1 MNDNPPY
8 TVLRDTLSAIAS
20 RVVQAFP
27 DLHVEARATAV
38 HLLEEEGVSSGD
50 PDRIY
55 WHRFSGAA
63 SNSRSYS
70 GWEHFGVPD
79 QSMTLTELV
88 MRRFRASDQDN
99 ADLLGLYG
107 GFYTDGPEARRY
119 DEHNEVRLEPR
130 RVLDRL
136 WALDFAAGF
145 HRRQSSFWQEHGVE
159 VRILAKL
166 SYVSEALQ
174 AGLSGQLDE
183 QQLRLALDAVDFDS
197 SVQPLLEH
205 FKQVSPPQAGIR
217 ICALSL
223 GGQRSSDVLWLKG
236 RGGLQLLYLPGCVPS
251 FQGFD
256 SERAVIEWLFGWLQ
270 VPSSSE
276 QLLAHFTAE
285 PEFLAKMRSELR
297 NWAQGSVDAFA
308 RQVQSLLI
316 EEEVFTW
323 LCDSAR
329 QRMGIESDA
338 ALRTNAELRTQM
350 WIGYLGVAT
359 RLLGALAPLC
369 WPLAVL
375 PVVTGSAGLALS
387 IEQAIDGDNAQE
399 RHAGVL
405 GAILSGVEL
414 VLNLPF
420 LLPLGRSAA
429 QSLDALEGN
438 AIVNVL
444 PAQDGALR
452 GISTLA
458 DGGQYVE
465 IGRLPYR
472 VRYDSALQT
481 WLIVP
486 QDNPFAF
493 SGVVPI
499 ALDDDGQWVV
509 LESLCLRG
517 GGQCL
522 GGVSP
527 AGPAE
532 VLDYSAFEV
541 PMGSYEVP
549 PASRP
554 AIRELL
560 KASNKRLLSGDYYMP
575 GTPLEQVKDSLDLI
589 RLRLRY
595 DARAFFAAPPTL
607 PLRTVEVPTAG
618 VSSQRAFIQLFD
630 EHPGVVIGESHS
642 SIASKQWLMNN
653 FKPLY
658 DKGVRT
664 LYLEHLMTD
673 LHQADLDLFSRTGRM
688 SRPLQRY
695 LEALDAGHG
704 TDITGRYSFLELVRK
719 ARASR
724 ITVQGIDCV
733 ASYRLD
739 GLEQP
744 GHLLRQ
750 KVMSFYANRIIAAR
764 QSAQPADKWVALVG
778 NSHSNLF
785 KGVPGI
791 AELQGVPG
799 LRVVDAGPGQAT
811 NITVDPGE
819 YFLPSAG
826 KPDGVVRADLRL
838 ALQTRQTAAEF
849 LDPAT
854 APPGVVRPRG

>member
-1 MNDNPPY
+1 MNDNHLY
-8 TVLRDTLSAIAS
+8 TALRDSLSAIAS

-27 DLHVEARATAV
+27 DLHGEARATAV

-136 WALDFAAGF
+136 WDLDFAAGF
-145 HRRQSSFWQEHGVE
+145 QRRQSSFWQEHGVE

-197 SVQPLLEH
+197 SAQPLLEH
-205 FKQVSPPQAGIR
+205 FKQVSPPHAGIR
-217 ICALSL
+217 IGTLSL
-223 GGQRSSDVLWLKG
+223 AGQHSTDVLWVKG
-236 RGGLQLLYLPGCVPS
+236 PGGLQLLYLPGCVPS

-256 SERAVIEWLFGWLQ
+256 SERAVVEWLFGWLQ

-285 PEFLAKMRSELR
+285 PERLETMRGELR
-297 NWAQGSVDAFA
+297 TWAQGSVDAFA
-308 RQVQSLLI
+308 RQVQCPLI

-329 QRMGIESDA
+329 QRMGIETDA
-338 ALRTNAELRTQM
+338 ALRTNAELRAQL

-359 RLLGALAPLC
+359 RLLGALAPLS
-369 WPLAVL
+369 WPLALL
-375 PVVTGSAGLALS
+375 PVVTGSVGLALS
-387 IEQAIDGDNAQE
+387 IEQAIDGDNARE

-405 GAILSGVEL
+405 GAILSGIDV

-420 LLPLGRSAA
+420 LLPLGHSATH
-429 QSLDALEGN
+429 SLEALEGN
-438 AIVNVL
+438 EVVNVL
-444 PAQDGALR
+444 PAEEGALR

-472 VRYDSALQT
+472 VRYDTALQT

-493 SGVVPI
+493 TGVVPI
-499 ALDDDGQWVV
+499 ALDDQGQWVV
-509 LESLCLRG
+509 LESICLRG

-522 GGVSP
+522 GGLSP
-527 AGPAE
+527 AEPVE
-532 VLDYSAFEV
+532 VLDYSPFEV
-541 PMGSYEVP
+541 PADSYEVP

-554 AIRELL
+554 AMRELL
-560 KASNKRLLSGDYYMP
+560 KAENKRLLGGDYALP
-575 GTPLEQVKDSLDLI
+575 GAPLEQVKDSLDLV

-595 DARAFFAAPPTL
+595 DARAFFGASPIL
-607 PLRTVEVPTAG
+607 PLRTVKVPAAG
-618 VSSQRAFIQLFD
+618 VSSQRAFMQLFD
-630 EHPGVVIGESHS
+630 EHPGVVVGEAHS
-642 SIASKQWLMNN
+642 SIASKLWLMSN

-673 LHQADLDLFSRTGRM
+673 LHQADLELFSRTGRM

-695 LEALDAGHG
+695 LESLDVGHG
-704 TDITGRYSFLELVRK
+704 TDISGRYTFLELVRK

-724 ITVQGIDCV
+724 IEVQAIDCV
-733 ASYRLD
+733 ASYRLE

-744 GHLLRQ
+744 GELLRQ
-750 KVMSFYANRIIAAR
+750 KVMNYYANRLIAAR
-764 QSAQPADKWVALVG
+764 QSARPTDKWVALVG
-778 NSHSNLF
+778 NSHSNFF
-785 KGVPGI
+785 KGVPGL

-811 NITVDPGE
+811 AITVDPGE
-819 YFLPSAG
+819 YFKPSIT

-838 ALQTRQTAAEF
+838 ALQTQQTAVEF